1 MSALTFPTGTYHFND
16 HPLFDFQLNRV
27 VMWNHG
33 DPAEIQARG
42 GEITDFPSWERVL
55 KELSAQAEAR
65 DDWAAAAGYLRM
77 AEFFMVPDT
86 PECHAVYDRA
96 REIFYTHFTYLFAEQ
111 GGPIHREEV
120 PYADG
125 VLPCWR
131 VMPDGASKGT
141 ILFHGGNDSLLEEFT
156 DALLYLA
163 QGGYTVLAFEGPGQG
178 AALRKSGLT
187 FTPEWEK
194 PVGAVLDHYGA
205 DNVTIIGVS
214 LGGELCMRAAAME
227 PRIRRVVSWSVL
239 PSIYGAL
246 MADKPAEIRAKLGH
260 WLDEN
265 NRDAILDLYAG
276 LAEREPLFRWSIQHS
291 NYAYGTSYNNNYG
304 LRRGSQPRLFP
315 SQSRSC

>member
-1 MSALTFPTGTYHFND
+1 MPLSYKKKGAFAMSVITFPEGTYHFND

-33 DPAEIQARG
+33 DPAEVQARG

-65 DDWAAAAGYLRM
+65 EDWAAAAGYLRM

-86 PECHAVYDRA
+86 PACHDVYDRA
-96 REIFYTHFTYLFAEQ
+96 REIFYTHFAHLFAEQ

-120 PYADG
+120 PYGGG

-131 VMPDGASKGT
+131 ILPDGASKGT
-141 ILFHGGNDSLLEEFT
+141 FLFHGGNDSLLEEFT

-163 QGGYTVLAFEGPGQG
+163 QGGYEILAFEGPGQG

-194 PVGAVLDHYGA
+194 PVGAVLNHYGA

-214 LGGELCMRAAAME
+214 LGGSFACG
-227 PRIRRVVSWSVL
+227 RRPWNRVSGVWC
-239 PSIYGAL
+239 PGACCPAS
-246 MADKPAEIRAKLGH
+246 MAR
-260 WLDEN
+260 
-265 NRDAILDLYAG
+265 
-276 LAEREPLFRWSIQHS
+276 
-291 NYAYGTSYNNNYG
+291 
-304 LRRGSQPRLFP
+304 
-315 SQSRSC
+315 

>member
-33 DPAEIQARG
+33 DPVEVQARG
-42 GEITDFPSWERVL
+42 EEITDFPSWERVL

-65 DDWAAAAGYLRM
+65 EDWAAAAGYLRM

-246 MADKPAEIRAKLGH
+246 MADKPAEIRAKLEH

-265 NRDAILDLYAG
+265 NRGRHPRPLCRSGGAG
-276 LAEREPLFRWSIQHS
+276 AAVPLVHPALQLRLRHLRCVRVS
-291 NYAYGTSYNNNYG
+291 AKGPG
-304 LRRGSQPRLFP
+304 LHH
-315 SQSRSC
+315 